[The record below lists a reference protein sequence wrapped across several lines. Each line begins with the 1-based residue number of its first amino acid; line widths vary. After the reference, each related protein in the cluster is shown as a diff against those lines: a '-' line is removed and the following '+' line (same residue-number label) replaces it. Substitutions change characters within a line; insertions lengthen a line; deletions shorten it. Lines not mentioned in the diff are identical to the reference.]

1 MGLISGSGRSTGGG
15 NGSPLQYACLTS
27 QGQRSLVGYSPWGH
41 KESDTTEGLD
51 SDKTPNKHLCLL
63 RELQEQMNWRLQG
76 VKAVGREA
84 ILMTSWER
92 DGKLTSRY
100 HRHISVICSF
110 KLPKVITERL
120 SPLLLK
126 SLPREFYALCIDRL
140 CACVSDTE
148 ETTCTV
154 ENNAPFKQAEQVL
167 IQGSVVLLLCLHR
180 KPFMQSWYMEDLSHW
195 DPLR

>member
-140 CACVSDTE
+140 CACVSDT
-148 ETTCTV
+148 V
-154 ENNAPFKQAEQVL
+154 KKPHAQWKIMPLLNNL
-167 IQGSVVLLLCLHR
+167 SR
-180 KPFMQSWYMEDLSHW
+180 SWYKAVWSCSSVYTGSLSCSHDIW
-195 DPLR
+195 RI